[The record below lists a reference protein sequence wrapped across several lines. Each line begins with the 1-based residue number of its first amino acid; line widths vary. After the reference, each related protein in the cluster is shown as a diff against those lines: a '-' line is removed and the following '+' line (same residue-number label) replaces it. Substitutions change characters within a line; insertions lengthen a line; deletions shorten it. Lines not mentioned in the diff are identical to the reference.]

1 MEYIFGRATLD
12 DQAFIKEIHPIPYRA
27 GKAHLVSDHQH
38 GEGCKKI
45 NGREPHNKTILIEGV
60 KN

>member
-1 MEYIFGRATLD
+1 MENFVRHATLD
-12 DQAFIKEIHPIPYRA
+12 DQTFIKEIHPICNRA

-45 NGREPHNKTILIEGV
+45 IGREPHNKTILIEGV
-60 KN
+60 